1 MLFRKKIQATPT
13 TLDRRHALSCIPIR
27 NPEVEEEMQENGEL
41 RLCWPV
47 EVKPWFQ
54 GVFKR
59 FSLKQNTIITR
70 KLQLDTLGVTVWKLV
85 DGKKSVGEIVAAFRD
100 LYQLEQREAE
110 IAVTSFFKELGRRGL
125 VAMRSAGE

>member
-1 MLFRKKIQATPT
+1 MLFRKKTPATPSPP
-13 TLDRRHALSCIPIR
+13 DRRHALACIPVR
-27 NPEVEEEMQENGEL
+27 NPEVEDEMQENGEL

-59 FSLKQNTIITR
+59 FSLQQNAVITR
-70 KLQLDTLGVTVWKLV
+70 KLQLDTLGMTVWKLV
-85 DGKKSVGEIVAAFRD
+85 DGENSVGEIVTAFQE

-125 VAMRSAGE
+125 VAMRSPGE